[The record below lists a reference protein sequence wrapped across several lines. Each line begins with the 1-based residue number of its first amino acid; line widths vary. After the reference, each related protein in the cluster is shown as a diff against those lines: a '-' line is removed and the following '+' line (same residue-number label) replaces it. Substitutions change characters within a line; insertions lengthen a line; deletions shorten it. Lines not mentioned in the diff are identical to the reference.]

1 MAKLHL
7 DMEIECDF
15 DLLGMGSHVG
25 SHRMAWE
32 LNRIFGWKLAFDRE
46 IDSKIKNIET
56 RHIVLRYCNDEEGLD
71 IALILNRVPEGVLA
85 SGASSLDY
93 LLRLGHGVLESEDV
107 INRIRNSN
115 LVTLVT
121 FLNPEKSGA
130 LEAMFELDIYIK
142 NE

>member
-7 DMEIECDF
+7 DMDIDCDF

-32 LNRIFGWKLAFDRE
+32 LNRIFGWKLVFDRE
-46 IDSKIKNIET
+46 IDSKIKNSVT
-56 RHIVLRYCNDEEGLD
+56 RHIVLRYCNEEEGLD
-71 IALILNRVPEGVLA
+71 IELILNRVPEGVLA
-85 SGASSLDY
+85 PGASSLDY
-93 LLRLGHGVLESEDV
+93 LLRLGHGIMASENV

-115 LVTLVT
+115 LVTMVT

-130 LEAMFELDIYIK
+130 LEAMFELDIYT
-142 NE
+142 E

>member
-7 DMEIECDF
+7 DMDIDCDF

-46 IDSKIKNIET
+46 IDSKIKNSVT
-56 RHIVLRYCNDEEGLD
+56 RHIVLRYCNEEEGLD
-71 IALILNRVPEGVLA
+71 IALILNRVPDGVLA
-85 SGASSLDY
+85 PGASSLDY
-93 LLRLGHGVLESEDV
+93 LLRIGHGVIATEKI

-115 LVTLVT
+115 LVTMVT

-130 LEAMFELDIYIK
+130 LEAMFELDIYT
-142 NE
+142 E

>member
-1 MAKLHL
+1 MAKFQL

-15 DLLGMGSHVG
+15 DLLGIGSHVG

-32 LNRIFGWKLAFDRE
+32 LNRIFGWQLAFDQE
-46 IDSKIKNIET
+46 IDSRSKDVET

-85 SGASSLDY
+85 TGAASLDY
-93 LLRLGHGVLESEDV
+93 LLRLGAGILESEDV
-107 INRIRNSN
+107 INRIRKSN

-121 FLNPEKSGA
+121 NLNPEQSGA
-130 LEAMFELDIYIK
+130 LEAMFELDR
-142 NE
+142 

>member
-25 SHRMAWE
+25 RHRMAWE

-56 RHIVLRYCNDEEGLD
+56 RHIVLRYCNEEEGLD
-71 IALILNRVPEGVLA
+71 IALILNRVPEGALA
-85 SGASSLDY
+85 AGASSLDY
-93 LLRLGHGVLESEDV
+93 LLRLSHGVLESEDV

-130 LEAMFELDIYIK
+130 LEAMFELDIYK
-142 NE
+142 E

>member
-1 MAKLHL
+1 MAKFQL

-32 LNRIFGWKLAFDRE
+32 LNRIFGWKLEFDRE
-46 IDSKIKNIET
+46 IDSKTKNIET
-56 RHIVLRYCNDEEGLD
+56 RNIVLRSFNEEECLD
-71 IALILNRVPEGVLA
+71 IALILNRVPDGVLVT
-85 SGASSLDY
+85 GASSLDY
-93 LLRLGHGVLESEDV
+93 LLRLGPGVMESEDV

-121 FLNPEKSGA
+121 YLNPEKSGA
-130 LEAMFELDIYIK
+130 LEAMFELDI
-142 NE
+142 

>member
-32 LNRIFGWKLAFDRE
+32 LNRIFGWQLAFDRE
-46 IDSKIKNIET
+46 IDSKIKNIVT
-56 RHIVLRYCNDEEGLD
+56 KHIVLRYCNEEEGLD
-71 IALILNRVPEGVLA
+71 IALILNRVPEGALA

-93 LLRLGHGVLESEDV
+93 LLRLSHGVLESEDV

-130 LEAMFELDIYIK
+130 LEAMFELDIYK
-142 NE
+142 E

>member
-56 RHIVLRYCNDEEGLD
+56 RHIVLRYCNEEEGLD

-85 SGASSLDY
+85 PGASSLDY
-93 LLRLGHGVLESEDV
+93 LLRLGHGVLASENV

-130 LEAMFELDIYIK
+130 LEAMFELDIYK
-142 NE
+142 E

>member
-46 IDSKIKNIET
+46 IDSKIKSVET
-56 RHIVLRYCNDEEGLD
+56 RHIVLRYCTEEEGLD

-85 SGASSLDY
+85 PGASSLDY
-93 LLRLGHGVLESEDV
+93 LLRLGHGVLASENV

-130 LEAMFELDIYIK
+130 LEAMFELDIYK
-142 NE
+142 E

>member
-32 LNRIFGWKLAFDRE
+32 LNRIFGWNLEFDRE

-56 RHIVLRYCNDEEGLD
+56 RHIVLRYCNEEEGLD

>member
-7 DMEIECDF
+7 DMDIDCDF

-32 LNRIFGWKLAFDRE
+32 LNRVFGWKLAFDRE
-46 IDSKIKNIET
+46 IDSKIKNSVT
-56 RHIVLRYCNDEEGLD
+56 RHIVLRYCNEEEGLD
-71 IALILNRVPEGVLA
+71 IALILNRVPDGVLA
-85 SGASSLDY
+85 PGASSLDY
-93 LLRLGHGVLESEDV
+93 LLRIGHGVIATEKV

-115 LVTLVT
+115 LVTMVT

-130 LEAMFELDIYIK
+130 LEAMFELDIYT
-142 NE
+142 E

>member
-7 DMEIECDF
+7 DMDIDCDF

-46 IDSKIKNIET
+46 IDSKIKNSVT
-56 RHIVLRYCNDEEGLD
+56 RHIVLRYCNEEEGLD
-71 IALILNRVPEGVLA
+71 IALILNRVPDGVLA
-85 SGASSLDY
+85 PGASSLDY
-93 LLRLGHGVLESEDV
+93 LLRIGHGVITTEKV

-115 LVTLVT
+115 LVTMVT

-130 LEAMFELDIYIK
+130 LEAMFELDIYT
-142 NE
+142 E

>member
-1 MAKLHL
+1 MVKLHL

-25 SHRMAWE
+25 SHRLAWE
-32 LNRIFGWKLAFDRE
+32 LNRIFGWELAFDRE
-46 IDSKIKNIET
+46 IDSKIKSIET
-56 RHIVLRYCNDEEGLD
+56 RHIVLRYCNEEEGLD

-85 SGASSLDY
+85 PGASSLDY
-93 LLRLGHGVLESEDV
+93 LLRLSHGVLASENV

-130 LEAMFELDIYIK
+130 LEAMFELDIYK
-142 NE
+142 E

>member
-1 MAKLHL
+1 MAKFQL

-15 DLLGMGSHVG
+15 DLLGIGSHVG

-32 LNRIFGWKLAFDRE
+32 LNRIFGWQLVFDQE
-46 IDSKIKNIET
+46 IDSRSKDVET

-85 SGASSLDY
+85 TGAASLDY
-93 LLRLGHGVLESEDV
+93 LLRLGAGILESEDV
-107 INRIRNSN
+107 INRIRKSN

-121 FLNPEKSGA
+121 NLNPEQSGA
-130 LEAMFELDIYIK
+130 LEAMLELDR
-142 NE
+142 

>member
-1 MAKLHL
+1 MAKLQL

-130 LEAMFELDIYIK
+130 LEAMFELDIYK
-142 NE
+142 E

>member
-7 DMEIECDF
+7 DMDIDCDF

-46 IDSKIKNIET
+46 IDSKIKNSVT
-56 RHIVLRYCNDEEGLD
+56 RHIVLRYCNEEEGLD
-71 IALILNRVPEGVLA
+71 IALILNRVPDGVLA
-85 SGASSLDY
+85 PGASSLDY
-93 LLRLGHGVLESEDV
+93 LLRIGHGVIATEKV

-115 LVTLVT
+115 LVTMVT

-130 LEAMFELDIYIK
+130 LEAMFELDIYT
-142 NE
+142 E

>member
-32 LNRIFGWKLAFDRE
+32 LNRIFGWQLAFDRE
-46 IDSKIKNIET
+46 IDSKIKNIVT
-56 RHIVLRYCNDEEGLD
+56 KHIVLRYCNEEEGLD

-93 LLRLGHGVLESEDV
+93 LLRLGHGVLKLEDV

-130 LEAMFELDIYIK
+130 LEAMFELDIYK
-142 NE
+142 E

>member
-56 RHIVLRYCNDEEGLD
+56 RHIVLRYCNEEEGLD
-71 IALILNRVPEGVLA
+71 IALILNRVPDGVLA
-85 SGASSLDY
+85 QGASSLDY
-93 LLRLGHGVLESEDV
+93 LLRLGHGVMESEDV

-130 LEAMFELDIYIK
+130 LEAMFELDI
-142 NE
+142 

>member
-1 MAKLHL
+1 MAKLQL

-32 LNRIFGWKLAFDRE
+32 LNRIFGWQLAFDRE
-46 IDSKIKNIET
+46 IDSTVKNIET
-56 RHIVLRYCNDEEGLD
+56 RHIVLRYCNEEEGLD

-107 INRIRNSN
+107 INRIRSSN

-130 LEAMFELDIYIK
+130 LEAMFELDIYK
-142 NE
+142 E

>member
-56 RHIVLRYCNDEEGLD
+56 RHIVLRYCNEEEGLD

-130 LEAMFELDIYIK
+130 LEAMFELDIYK
-142 NE
+142 E

>member
-1 MAKLHL
+1 MAKLQL

-46 IDSKIKNIET
+46 IDSKTKNIET
-56 RHIVLRYCNDEEGLD
+56 SHIVLRYCNEEEGLD

-130 LEAMFELDIYIK
+130 LEAMFELDIYK
-142 NE
+142 E

>member
-130 LEAMFELDIYIK
+130 LEAMFELDIYK
-142 NE
+142 E

>member
-1 MAKLHL
+1 
-7 DMEIECDF
+7 
-15 DLLGMGSHVG
+15 
-25 SHRMAWE
+25 
-32 LNRIFGWKLAFDRE
+32 
-46 IDSKIKNIET
+46 
-56 RHIVLRYCNDEEGLD
+56 LRYCNEEEGLD

-130 LEAMFELDIYIK
+130 LEAMFELDIYK
-142 NE
+142 E